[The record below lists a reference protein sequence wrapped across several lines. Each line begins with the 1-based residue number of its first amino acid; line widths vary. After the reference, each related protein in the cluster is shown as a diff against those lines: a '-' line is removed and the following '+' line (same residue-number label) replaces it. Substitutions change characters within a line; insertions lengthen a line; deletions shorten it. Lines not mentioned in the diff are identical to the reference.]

1 MRVQPKVLVQ
11 RLSPV
16 CTGMLEAA
24 VGRAAQGRFY
34 EIVPEHLLHGI
45 VGQEDGDAAEILKYF
60 GQDRIRLIG
69 RIERTLE
76 AMKTG
81 NAGRPV
87 FAESLFQWIE
97 DAWTLGSLL
106 YSVNRLRTGHLFLQF
121 IERSSRYTAE
131 EFPEIEGIDAEVL
144 RRDFDTIVRNSN
156 EMDEIATA
164 GDAPGAV
171 APSEAGAP
179 RADSALGQFTVSL
192 TREAREGRIDPIFGR
207 HREIRQII
215 DILARRRKNNPI
227 IVGEP
232 GVGKTALVEG
242 LALAIVKGEVP
253 DLLKNTELIALD
265 MGLLNAG
272 ASVKGEFEK
281 RLKAV
286 ISEVKASPIPMIMFI
301 DEAHTIIGAGASKGG
316 NDASNLLKPALARG
330 ELRTVAATTWTE
342 YKKYFEKDP
351 ALERRF
357 QPVKCDEPSVAD
369 TVVMLRGLVGKYEE
383 THHVTIRDEAVVAA
397 AELSGRYISGRQLP
411 DKAVDLLDT
420 AAARVKVEQGAKPQ
434 AVEALELDLASMERQ
449 RVALERDIAE
459 HIEVDQQKYAEL
471 LGNIESISEQV
482 AELTVRWEAE
492 RDAVREYVAA
502 CEELRAAEKAEAE
515 QLAAHKAA
523 AEAAGE
529 PAPREPDPDEPPPIT
544 AIAPPVGETPS
555 DRGEAVAPGVAA
567 LQAKVEECTKK
578 LAEIRG
584 SDDPLVHH
592 ECDADVVAKVVANWT
607 GIPVGKMK
615 ADTIG
620 SVLELEDV
628 LGRRVKGQEPA
639 VEVVAQTVR
648 MAYAGVRDPNTPIGV
663 LLFVG
668 TSGVGKTEMALTLAD
683 QLYGGDRF
691 MTTINM
697 SEFQEK
703 HTVSRLIGSP
713 PGYVGFGEGGM
724 LTEAVRQRPY
734 SVVLLD
740 ECEKADPD
748 VMNLFYQ
755 VFDKGVLNDGEGRT
769 VDFKNTIIILTS
781 NLASDTIMR
790 LYDREEP
797 PSKEEVT
804 EAIRP
809 TVSAHFKPAL
819 LARMT
824 MVPFRPIGPEIM
836 REIAILKLNKLK
848 KRLLETHE
856 VEASFSDE
864 LLEEL
869 VRRCTDAD
877 TGARNVDHT
886 LRSSL
891 MPALAKTLL
900 EYMADGE
907 VPPKLEIGLSPEGGW
922 RFDFSE

>member
-1 MRVQPKVLVQ
+1 LQ
-11 RLSPV
+11 
-16 CTGMLEAA
+16 
-24 VGRAAQGRFY
+24 
-34 EIVPEHLLHGI
+34 
-45 VGQEDGDAAEILKYF
+45 
-60 GQDRIRLIG
+60 
-69 RIERTLE
+69 
-76 AMKTG
+76 
-81 NAGRPV
+81 
-87 FAESLFQWIE
+87 FAER
-97 DAWTLGSLL
+97 A
-106 YSVNRLRTGHLFLQF
+106 
-121 IERSSRYTAE
+121 SRYTAD
-131 EFPEIEGIDAEVL
+131 EFPEIDAIDIEVL
-144 RRDFDTIVRNSN
+144 RRDFATIVRNSN
-156 EMDEIATA
+156 EMDEMPIERGLGGGPVSAAQA
-164 GDAPGAV
+164 GS
-171 APSEAGAP
+171 PS
-179 RADSALGQFTVSL
+179 ADSALGQFTVSL
-192 TREAREGRIDPIFGR
+192 TKEAREGRIDPIFGR

-253 DLLKNTELIALD
+253 DLLKNTELINLD

-286 ISEVKASPIPMIMFI
+286 ISEAMASPTPIIMFI

-316 NDASNLLKPALARG
+316 TDASNLLKPALARG
-330 ELRTVAATTWTE
+330 ELRTIAATTWSE

-351 ALERRF
+351 ARERRF

-369 TVVMLRGLVGKYEE
+369 TVIMLRGLAAKYEE
-383 THHVTIRDEAVVAA
+383 THAVTIRDEAVVAA
-397 AELSGRYISGRQLP
+397 AELSSRYISGRQLP

-434 AVEALELDLASMERQ
+434 AVEALELELASKDRQ
-449 RVALERDIAE
+449 RIALERDIAE
-459 HIEVDQQKYAEL
+459 HIVVDQDDYAEL
-471 LGNIESISEQV
+471 LGDIESIKQQV
-482 AELTVRWEAE
+482 ADLTARWIAE
-492 RDAVREYVAA
+492 RDAVKAFNAA
-502 CEELRAAEKAEAE
+502 CDALRAAEKAEAE
-515 QLAAHKAA
+515 KAA
-523 AEAAGE
+523 TADAAREAH
-529 PAPREPDPDEPPPIT
+529 PDEPPPIST
-544 AIAPPVGETPS
+544 PGDDVIAPLRTAVETATKTLDGIRNGE
-555 DRGEAVAPGVAA
+555 
-567 LQAKVEECTKK
+567 
-578 LAEIRG
+578 
-584 SDDPLVHH
+584 DPLVHH

-615 ADTIG
+615 ADAIG
-620 SVLELEDV
+620 TVLALEDV
-628 LGRRVKGQEPA
+628 LDRRVKGQEPA
-639 VEVVAQTVR
+639 VQVVAETVR

-668 TSGVGKTEMALTLAD
+668 TSGVGKTEMALSLAD

-713 PGYVGFGEGGM
+713 PGYVGYGEGGM

-769 VDFKNTIIILTS
+769 IDFKNTIIILTS

-790 LYDREEP
+790 LYAAEEP
-797 PSKEEVT
+797 PSTHDVI

-824 MVPFRPIGPEIM
+824 MVPFKPIGPKIM
-836 REIAILKLNKLK
+836 RDIAILKLNKLK
-848 KRLLETHE
+848 KRMLETHE
-856 VEASFSDE
+856 VETKFSEE
-864 LLEEL
+864 LLDEL

-886 LRSSL
+886 LRASL
-891 MPALAKTLL
+891 MPALAKSLL

-907 VPPKLEIGLSPEGGW
+907 VPPNLEIGISPDGGW
-922 RFDFSE
+922 RFDFSD